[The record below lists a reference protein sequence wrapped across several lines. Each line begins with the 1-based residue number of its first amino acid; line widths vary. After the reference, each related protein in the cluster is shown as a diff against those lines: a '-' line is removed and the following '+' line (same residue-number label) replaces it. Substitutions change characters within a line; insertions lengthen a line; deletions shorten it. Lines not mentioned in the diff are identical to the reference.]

1 VASRIHRRVAVGPVE
16 AFLRLSSRA
25 HARETGRRTRALLV
39 LASVIAFVLLGIGS
53 GSSASAAD
61 PCGTGGNPI
70 SCENSKP
77 GSPPSEWQVGN
88 GADPSIQ
95 GFATQMS
102 VAPGQTISFKIKT
115 DATAYRID
123 IYRLGYY
130 GGDGARKWATINPSV
145 SLPQTQP
152 ACLFDSTTRLTDC
165 GNWAVSASWTVPA
178 TAVSGIYT
186 AVMTRTNNGH
196 QNQIPF
202 VVRNDSSHSDILFQ
216 TADETWQAYNA
227 YGGYSLYAPSF
238 AERAYK
244 VSYNR
249 PIQAGGN
256 DMLFDAEYAML
267 RWLEKN
273 GYDVS
278 YFSGA
283 DTSRSGSQLLNHRL
297 FLSVGH
303 DEYWAGEQRAS
314 VEAARAAGVN
324 LGFFSGNEMFWKT
337 RWESSI
343 DGSNTPF
350 RTMVCYKET
359 LDGAKID
366 PSPQWTGTWRDPRF
380 SPPAD
385 GGRPENAVTGTLY
398 AVNGYRT
405 DSLTVPA
412 SYGNLR
418 LWRNTAIASLAPGT
432 SYQFAPGTLGYEWD
446 QDTDNGFRPAGLF
459 DLSSTTVTVPAL
471 LQDYGGAYASGTATH
486 SLTMY
491 RAASGA
497 LVFGAGTVQW
507 SWGLDDNHSVAGGT
521 PAPPDRNMQ
530 QATVNLFA
538 DMHAQPATLQ
548 TDLTP
553 AATST
558 DSTAPTATITTPAN
572 GASIQS
578 GSAVTISG
586 TATDAGGGVVAGV
599 EVSTD
604 GGSTWHA
611 ATGRSSWSYVWQSGG
626 FGSVTIKVRAIDDS
640 ANIQAPPSSV
650 TVNLSCPCSMWT
662 NAATPAVPASPDPN
676 GVEVGVKFRSDV
688 GGYITGVRFY
698 KGPGNTGT
706 HSVDLW
712 TPAGA
717 LLARAP
723 VSGESA
729 TGWQTASF
737 DDPVAI
743 TANTTYVASYYA
755 PSGNYA
761 LTAGYFANSGF
772 DDAPLHALKNGVEGG
787 NGVYSYGSAPTFPS
801 STYQSSNYWVD
812 VVFNTVVPP
821 DTTPPTVVATT
832 PTAGST
838 TFPIGG
844 TISASFG
851 EGMNAST
858 ISSST
863 VTLKTSQGQS
873 VPATVS
879 YSPATRQATLTPA
892 SSLSY
897 NSTYTATVKGGPTG
911 VKDKAGNALVSD
923 YVWSFTTLSP
933 PTCPCSI
940 WSSQATPANP
950 ASSDANAVE
959 LGVRFRAEAAGAISG
974 IRFYK
979 GATNTGTHIGSLWT
993 NTGQLLGRATFT
1005 NESASGW
1012 QVVTFSQPV
1021 PVQANTTY
1029 VASYFAPAGHYSETV
1044 GMFNANGVAN
1054 PPLYAQ
1060 QDGVAG
1066 ANGLYAYTS
1075 SPAFPTNG
1083 YQSTNYWV
1091 DVVYVN
1097 NLPADT
1103 TPPTIASV
1111 SPPAGSNNAPS
1122 NGSVSATFNEGIDP
1136 STLTSTN
1143 FTLVTAQG
1151 QSVPGTL
1158 SYDSA
1163 TNTASLAPTNGLAF
1177 QSTYTAT
1184 VKGGASGVTDL
1195 SGNPLASD
1203 RVWSFTTSGPNCPCS
1218 IWTPSTTPATAASPD
1233 PNSVE
1238 LGVKFRS
1245 DVGGYVTGIRFYK
1258 GATNTG
1264 THVGDLWTSTGTLLA
1279 RVTFTNES
1287 ASGWQTA
1294 TFDQPVAI
1302 QPNTTYVASYLA
1314 PAGNYALNQ
1323 SYFGV
1328 QGADNAP
1335 LHALRDGLDG
1345 ANGLYRY
1352 SATPAFPINTSQS
1365 SNYWVDVVFT
1375 TNVPADTTPPTIT
1388 ATSPTAGSS
1397 TAPITT
1403 TAQATFSEGINPATV
1418 TGSTFTL
1425 RNAQNQ
1431 AVAASVS
1438 YDATSRIATLTPS
1451 SPLAN
1456 GATYTATVSGGANGV
1471 KDLAGNP
1478 LASDVSWSFST
1489 VGLSCP
1495 CSIWSSSA
1503 TPATAASA
1511 DPNSVE
1517 LGVRFRSDVA
1527 GFVTGIR
1534 FYKGPGNTGA
1544 HVGDLWTNTGTLLAR
1559 VTFTSESASGW
1570 QTASFDQPVAIQAN
1584 TTYVASYL
1592 APVGRYSLNQGY
1604 FTVAGADNP
1613 PLHGL
1618 AAGVDGP
1625 NGLYRYSATPAFP
1638 TNTSQSSNYW
1648 VDVVFSTTVPP
1659 DTTPPTVSSTSPTA
1673 GSTNAPVTSTA
1684 QATFSEGINAAT
1696 LTGSTFTLRNAQ
1708 NQAVA
1713 ASVSYDATSRIATLT
1728 PSSAL
1733 SYGATY
1739 TATVSGGASGVKD
1752 LAGNA
1757 LANDVS
1763 WSFTTVS
1770 LSCPCSIW
1778 SASTTPAT
1786 AASPDPNSVELG
1798 VKFRSDVAGFVT
1810 GIRFYKG
1817 ATNTGTHVGDLWTS
1831 SGTLLARVTFTNE
1844 SAGGWQTATF
1854 DQPVAIQ
1861 ANTTYVASYLAP
1873 AGNYALNQGYFA
1885 TAGTDNL
1892 PLHALR
1898 DGQDGANG
1906 LYRYTATPAFPIN
1919 TSQSGNY
1926 WVDVVFSPS

>member
-1 VASRIHRRVAVGPVE
+1 MR
-16 AFLRLSSRA
+16 FSSRA
-25 HARETGRRTRALLV
+25 YARETGRRTRALIV
-39 LASVIAFVLLGIGS
+39 LAAVIAVVLLGIGS

-61 PCGTGGNPI
+61 PCGAGGNPI

-102 VAPGQTISFKIKT
+102 VAPGQAINFKIKT
-115 DATAYRID
+115 DASAYRID

-130 GGDGARKWATINPSV
+130 DGDGARKWATITPSAA
-145 SLPQTQP
+145 LPQTQP
-152 ACLFDSTTRLTDC
+152 ACLFNSTTRLTDC
-165 GNWAVSASWTVPA
+165 GNWAVSASWTVPT

-186 AVMTRTNNGH
+186 AVMTRTDNNH

-216 TADETWQAYNA
+216 TSDETWQAYNA
-227 YGGYSLYAPSF
+227 YGGYSLYSPSF

-283 DTSRSGSQLLNHRL
+283 DTARFGSELLNHRV

-343 DGSNTPF
+343 DGSSTPF

-380 SPPAD
+380 SPPSD

-405 DSLTVPA
+405 DSLMVPA

-446 QDTDNGFRPAGLF
+446 QDTDNGFRPAGLI

-471 LQDYGGAYASGTATH
+471 LQDYGGAYAAGTATH

-507 SWGLDDNHSVAGGT
+507 AWGLDDNHSVAGGT

-553 AATST
+553 ASAST
-558 DSTAPTATITTPAN
+558 DSTPPTATIATPAN

-586 TATDAGGGVVAGV
+586 TATDAGGGAVAGV

-611 ATGRSSWSYVWQSGG
+611 ATGRSSWSYTWQSGG

-650 TVNLSCPCSMWT
+650 TVNLSCPCSIWT
-662 NAATPAVPASPDPN
+662 NAATPTVPASPDPN
-676 GVEVGVKFRSDV
+676 GVEVGVKIRSDV
-688 GGYITGVRFY
+688 AGYITGVRFY

-706 HSVDLW
+706 HYVDLW
-712 TPAGA
+712 TTAGA

-761 LTAGYFANSGF
+761 LTSGYFANSGF

-787 NGVYSYGSAPTFPS
+787 NGVYSYGSGPSFPT

-821 DTTPPTVVATT
+821 DTTPPTVVGTT
-832 PTAGST
+832 PAAGST

-851 EGMNAST
+851 EGMNASSIT
-858 ISSST
+858 SST
-863 VTLKTSQGQS
+863 VMLKTSQGQT
-873 VPATVS
+873 VPTSVS
-879 YSPATRQATLTPA
+879 YSPATRQATITPS
-892 SSLSY
+892 SSLTY

-923 YVWSFTTLSP
+923 YVWSFTTLPP

-940 WSSQATPANP
+940 WNDQATPVNA
-950 ASSDANAVE
+950 ASSDPNAVE
-959 LGVRFRAEAAGAISG
+959 LGVRFRAEARGAISG

-979 GATNTGTHIGSLWT
+979 GTTNTGTHVGSLWT
-993 NTGQLLGRATFT
+993 NAGQLLARATFA

-1012 QVVTFSQPV
+1012 QVVTFAQPV

-1029 VASYFAPAGHYSETV
+1029 VASYFAPAGHYSETT
-1044 GMFNANGVAN
+1044 GMFNANGVAS
-1054 PPLYAQ
+1054 PPLYAL
-1060 QDGVAG
+1060 QDGIAG
-1066 ANGLYAYTS
+1066 ANGLYNYTS

-1097 NLPADT
+1097 NLPPDT
-1103 TPPTIASV
+1103 TAPTITSV
-1111 SPPAGSNNAPS
+1111 SPPAGSNNAPW
-1122 NGSVSATFNEGIDP
+1122 NGSVTATFSEGIDP
-1136 STLTSTN
+1136 ATLTTGS
-1143 FTLVTAQG
+1143 FTLVNSQG
-1151 QSVPGTL
+1151 QSVPGML
-1158 SYDSA
+1158 SYDSEE
-1163 TNTASLAPTNGLAF
+1163 NTASLAPTNGLAF
-1177 QSTYTAT
+1177 QATYTAT
-1184 VKGGASGVTDL
+1184 VRGGASGVTDL

-1203 RVWSFTTSGPNCPCS
+1203 RVWSFTTSGPSCPCS
-1218 IWTPSTTPATAASPD
+1218 IWDSSVSPATVASPD

-1238 LGVKFRS
+1238 LGVRFRSDLAGYATGVRFYKGPGNVGTHIGDLWTNSGTLLARVTFTNETASGWQTASFDQPVPIQANTTYVVSYLAPSGNYALDQSYFALLGADNPPLHALADGVGGANGVYGYSATPAFPTNTSQSSNYWVDVVFSASVAPDTTPPTVTSTSPAAGSSSAPVNSAAQATFSEGIDPATVTGSTFTLRNAQSQTVPASVSYDASSRTATLTPSSALAYGATYTATVTGGASGVKDLAGNALATSVSWSFTTVSLSCPCSIWPASTTPSVAASADPNSVELGVRFRS
-1245 DVGGYVTGIRFYK
+1245 DVAGYVNGIRFYK

-1279 RVTFTNES
+1279 SVTFTNE
-1287 ASGWQTA
+1287 
-1294 TFDQPVAI
+1294 
-1302 QPNTTYVASYLA
+1302 
-1314 PAGNYALNQ
+1314 
-1323 SYFGV
+1323 
-1328 QGADNAP
+1328 
-1335 LHALRDGLDG
+1335 
-1345 ANGLYRY
+1345 
-1352 SATPAFPINTSQS
+1352 
-1365 SNYWVDVVFT
+1365 
-1375 TNVPADTTPPTIT
+1375 
-1388 ATSPTAGSS
+1388 
-1397 TAPITT
+1397 
-1403 TAQATFSEGINPATV
+1403 
-1418 TGSTFTL
+1418 
-1425 RNAQNQ
+1425 
-1431 AVAASVS
+1431 
-1438 YDATSRIATLTPS
+1438 
-1451 SPLAN
+1451 
-1456 GATYTATVSGGANGV
+1456 
-1471 KDLAGNP
+1471 
-1478 LASDVSWSFST
+1478 
-1489 VGLSCP
+1489 
-1495 CSIWSSSA
+1495 
-1503 TPATAASA
+1503 
-1511 DPNSVE
+1511 
-1517 LGVRFRSDVA
+1517 
-1527 GFVTGIR
+1527 
-1534 FYKGPGNTGA
+1534 
-1544 HVGDLWTNTGTLLAR
+1544 
-1559 VTFTSESASGW
+1559 
-1570 QTASFDQPVAIQAN
+1570 TAS
-1584 TTYVASYL
+1584 
-1592 APVGRYSLNQGY
+1592 
-1604 FTVAGADNP
+1604 
-1613 PLHGL
+1613 
-1618 AAGVDGP
+1618 
-1625 NGLYRYSATPAFP
+1625 
-1638 TNTSQSSNYW
+1638 
-1648 VDVVFSTTVPP
+1648 
-1659 DTTPPTVSSTSPTA
+1659 
-1673 GSTNAPVTSTA
+1673 
-1684 QATFSEGINAAT
+1684 
-1696 LTGSTFTLRNAQ
+1696 
-1708 NQAVA
+1708 
-1713 ASVSYDATSRIATLT
+1713 
-1728 PSSAL
+1728 
-1733 SYGATY
+1733 
-1739 TATVSGGASGVKD
+1739 
-1752 LAGNA
+1752 
-1757 LANDVS
+1757 
-1763 WSFTTVS
+1763 
-1770 LSCPCSIW
+1770 
-1778 SASTTPAT
+1778 
-1786 AASPDPNSVELG
+1786 
-1798 VKFRSDVAGFVT
+1798 
-1810 GIRFYKG
+1810 
-1817 ATNTGTHVGDLWTS
+1817 
-1831 SGTLLARVTFTNE
+1831 
-1844 SAGGWQTATF
+1844 GWQTATF

-1873 AGNYALNQGYFA
+1873 AGNYALNQSYF
-1885 TAGTDNL
+1885 GLLGVDNA

-1906 LYRYTATPAFPIN
+1906 VYSYSATPTFPVSTSQSSNYWVDVVFSTTLPPDTTPPTITSTSPAAGSSGAPVTGTAQATFSEAINSATVTGSSFTLTTSQGQAVPASVSYKGSSRTATLTPSSPLAYGTSYTATVKGGASGVKDLAGNALASDVSWSFTTVSLNCPCSIWGAGATPATPASTDSNSVELGVRFRSDLAGSITGIRFYKGPGNGGVHVGDLWTNSGTLLGRVTFTGESASGWQTMTFAQPVAIQPNTTYVASYLAPVGRYAINQNYFRTQGADNGPLHALRTNVDGANGVYRYSATPAFPIN
-1919 TSQSGNY
+1919 TSQASNY